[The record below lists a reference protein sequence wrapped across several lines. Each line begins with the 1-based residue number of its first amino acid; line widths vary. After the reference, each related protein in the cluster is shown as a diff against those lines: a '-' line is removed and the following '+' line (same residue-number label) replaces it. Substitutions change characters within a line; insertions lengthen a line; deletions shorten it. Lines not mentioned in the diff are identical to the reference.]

1 MKFRGESV
9 KQVGVLRLRG
19 CFAARSGHSAQD
31 DKGRD
36 QQGSVAMTLF
46 PMFMKL
52 EGRSCLVVG
61 AGTIGEPKI
70 SSLIAAGASVRVVAL
85 TRHGGGCRVGARRE
99 RSPGKRE
106 PSIVADLDGVFL
118 VIAATNSRDV
128 NAAIFREARQRN
140 ILCNVVDDPEYCDF
154 YYPAVVR
161 RGDLQLA
168 ISTNG
173 HSPALAQR
181 IRRELEIQFGPEYGE
196 WLEELGQIRQQL
208 FASKID
214 PEERRRLLHELASR
228 EAFEKAQAAGFNSR
242 SQCSLE
248 KIS

>member
-1 MKFRGESV
+1 
-9 KQVGVLRLRG
+9 
-19 CFAARSGHSAQD
+19 
-31 DKGRD
+31 
-36 QQGSVAMTLF
+36 MTLF

-61 AGTIGEPKI
+61 AGTVGEPKI
-70 SSLIAAGASVRVVAL
+70 SSLIEAGASVRVVAL
-85 TRHGGGCRVGARRE
+85 HATTAVTEWAEAGAIAWEARAFNN
-99 RSPGKRE
+99 
-106 PSIVADLDGVFL
+106 ADLDHTFL

-128 NAAIFREARQRN
+128 NAAIFYEARQRD

-161 RGDLQLA
+161 RGDLQIA

-173 HSPALAQR
+173 RSPALAQR

-196 WLEELGQIRQQL
+196 WLEELGRARQQL

-228 EAFEKAQAAGFNSR
+228 EAFKKAQTAELSNPEET
-242 SQCSLE
+242 SLE

>member
-1 MKFRGESV
+1 
-9 KQVGVLRLRG
+9 
-19 CFAARSGHSAQD
+19 
-31 DKGRD
+31 
-36 QQGSVAMTLF
+36 MTLF

-52 EGRSCLVVG
+52 DGRSCLVVG

-70 SSLIAAGASVRVVAL
+70 SSLIEAGASVRVIALHATAAVAEWA
-85 TRHGGGCRVGARRE
+85 RVGKITWEARAFDT
-99 RSPGKRE
+99 S
-106 PSIVADLDGVFL
+106 DLEGSFL
-118 VIAATNSRDV
+118 VIAATNSRDL
-128 NAAIFREARQRN
+128 NAAIFREAGQRK

-161 RGDLQLA
+161 RGDLQIA

-173 HSPALAQR
+173 QSPALAQR

-196 WLEELGQIRQQL
+196 WLNELGQVRQQL

-214 PEERRRLLHELASR
+214 PEQRRRLLHELASR
-228 EAFEKAQAAGFNSR
+228 EAFKKAQAAELNCEES
-242 SQCSLE
+242 SLE

>member
-1 MKFRGESV
+1 
-9 KQVGVLRLRG
+9 
-19 CFAARSGHSAQD
+19 
-31 DKGRD
+31 
-36 QQGSVAMTLF
+36 MTLF

-61 AGTIGEPKI
+61 AGTVGEPKI
-70 SSLIAAGASVRVVAL
+70 KSLIEAGASVRVVAL
-85 TRHGGGCRVGARRE
+85 QVTAAVGEWAESGAISWEARAFK
-99 RSPGKRE
+99 ST
-106 PSIVADLDGVFL
+106 DLDGVFL
-118 VIAATNSRDV
+118 IIAATNNRDL
-128 NAAIFREARQRN
+128 NAAIFREARRRN

-196 WLEELGQIRQQL
+196 WLEQLGRTRQEL
-208 FASKID
+208 FASKIN
-214 PEERRRLLHELASR
+214 PEQRRRLLHELASR
-228 EAFEKAQAAGFNSR
+228 EAFKKASEADFNIDPSN
-242 SQCSLE
+242 LE
-248 KIS
+248 KLS

>member
-1 MKFRGESV
+1 
-9 KQVGVLRLRG
+9 
-19 CFAARSGHSAQD
+19 
-31 DKGRD
+31 
-36 QQGSVAMTLF
+36 MTLF

-52 EGRSCLVVG
+52 EGRCCLVVG

-70 SSLIAAGASVRVVAL
+70 SSLIAAGASIRVVAPHATAAVAEWAQ
-85 TRHGGGCRVGARRE
+85 TRAITWEARTFN
-99 RSPGKRE
+99 S
-106 PSIVADLDGVFL
+106 ADLDGTL
-118 VIAATNSRDV
+118 MVIAATNSRDV
-128 NAAIFREARQRN
+128 NAAIFHEARERN

-173 HSPALAQR
+173 QSPALAQR

-196 WLEELGQIRQQL
+196 WLEELGRKRQQL

-214 PEERRRLLHELASR
+214 PDERRHLLHELAGR
-228 EAFEKAQAAGFNSR
+228 EAFKKAAAAGFNSDA
-242 SQCSLE
+242 SSLE
-248 KIS
+248 KMS

>member
-1 MKFRGESV
+1 
-9 KQVGVLRLRG
+9 
-19 CFAARSGHSAQD
+19 
-31 DKGRD
+31 
-36 QQGSVAMTLF
+36 MTLF

-70 SSLIAAGASVRVVAL
+70 SSLIAAGASIRVVAPRATAAVAEWAQ
-85 TRHGGGCRVGARRE
+85 TRAITWEARTFN
-99 RSPGKRE
+99 G
-106 PSIVADLDGVFL
+106 ADLDGTFM

-128 NAAIFREARQRN
+128 NAAIFHEARQRN

-173 HSPALAQR
+173 QSPALAQR
-181 IRRELEIQFGPEYGE
+181 IRRELELQFGPEYGE
-196 WLEELGQIRQQL
+196 WLEELGRKRQQL

-214 PEERRRLLHELASR
+214 PDERRHLLHELAGR
-228 EAFEKAQAAGFNSR
+228 EAFKKAEAAGFHSDAG
-242 SQCSLE
+242 SLE
-248 KIS
+248 KMS

>member
-1 MKFRGESV
+1 
-9 KQVGVLRLRG
+9 
-19 CFAARSGHSAQD
+19 
-31 DKGRD
+31 
-36 QQGSVAMTLF
+36 MTLF

-70 SSLIAAGASVRVVAL
+70 SSLIAAGASIRVVAPRATAAVAEWAQ
-85 TRHGGGCRVGARRE
+85 TRAITWEARTFN
-99 RSPGKRE
+99 G
-106 PSIVADLDGVFL
+106 ADLDGTFM

-128 NAAIFREARQRN
+128 NAAIFHEARQRN

-173 HSPALAQR
+173 QSPALAQR

-196 WLEELGQIRQQL
+196 WLEELGRKRQQL

-214 PEERRRLLHELASR
+214 PDERRHLLHELAGR
-228 EAFEKAQAAGFNSR
+228 EAFKKAEAAGFHSDAG
-242 SQCSLE
+242 SLE
-248 KIS
+248 KMS

>member
-1 MKFRGESV
+1 
-9 KQVGVLRLRG
+9 
-19 CFAARSGHSAQD
+19 
-31 DKGRD
+31 
-36 QQGSVAMTLF
+36 MTLF

-70 SSLIAAGASVRVVAL
+70 ESLLASSAAVRVVAPHASATVAGWAQAGRITWEL
-85 TRHGGGCRVGARRE
+85 RQFT
-99 RSPGKRE
+99 P
-106 PSIVADLDGVFL
+106 ADLEGVFL
-118 VIAATNSRDV
+118 VIAATSSREV
-128 NAAIFREARQRN
+128 NGNIFRECQRRS

-181 IRRELEIQFGPEYGE
+181 IRRELEVQFGPEYAE
-196 WLEELGQIRQQL
+196 WLEELGTIRRHL
-208 FASKID
+208 FASGLNA
-214 PEERRRLLHELASR
+214 EERRRLLHELASR
-228 EAFEKAQAAGFNSR
+228 EAFEEARSR
-242 SQCSLE
+242 KTRAEEVNLGA
-248 KIS
+248 KL

>member
-1 MKFRGESV
+1 
-9 KQVGVLRLRG
+9 
-19 CFAARSGHSAQD
+19 
-31 DKGRD
+31 
-36 QQGSVAMTLF
+36 MTLF

-61 AGTIGEPKI
+61 AGTVGEPKI
-70 SSLIAAGASVRVVAL
+70 RSLIVSGASVRVIALHATAAVAEWAQ
-85 TRHGGGCRVGARRE
+85 TGRITWEARAFE
-99 RSPGKRE
+99 A
-106 PSIVADLDGVFL
+106 ADLDGPFL

-128 NAAIFREARQRN
+128 NATIFHEARQRN

-181 IRRELEIQFGPEYGE
+181 IRRELEIQFGPEYGT
-196 WLEELGQIRQQL
+196 WLEELGRIRQQL

-214 PEERRRLLHELASR
+214 PEERRHLLHDLASR
-228 EAFEKAQAAGFNSR
+228 EAFERAQAAEFNIEAG
-242 SQCSLE
+242 SLE
-248 KIS
+248 KM

>member
-1 MKFRGESV
+1 
-9 KQVGVLRLRG
+9 
-19 CFAARSGHSAQD
+19 
-31 DKGRD
+31 
-36 QQGSVAMTLF
+36 
-46 PMFMKL
+46 MFMKL

-85 TRHGGGCRVGARRE
+85 DATVAVTAWARTGAITWEARAFN
-99 RSPGKRE
+99 S
-106 PSIVADLDGVFL
+106 ADLDNTFM
-118 VIAATNSRDV
+118 VIAATNARAL
-128 NAAIFREARQRN
+128 NAAIFHEAQQRN

-161 RGDLQLA
+161 RGDLQIA

-196 WLEELGQIRQQL
+196 WLEQLGRTRQQL

-214 PEERRRLLHELASR
+214 PEQRRRLLHELASR
-228 EAFEKAQAAGFNSR
+228 EAFKKAQAAGSNIEVSTM
-242 SQCSLE
+242 E
-248 KIS
+248 TIS

>member
-1 MKFRGESV
+1 
-9 KQVGVLRLRG
+9 
-19 CFAARSGHSAQD
+19 
-31 DKGRD
+31 
-36 QQGSVAMTLF
+36 MTLF

-85 TRHGGGCRVGARRE
+85 DATAAVTEWARTGAITWEARAFD
-99 RSPGKRE
+99 S
-106 PSIVADLDGVFL
+106 ADLDETFV
-118 VIAATNSRDV
+118 VIAATNSRDLNV
-128 NAAIFREARQRN
+128 AIFHEARQRN

-161 RGDLQLA
+161 RGDLQIA

-196 WLEELGQIRQQL
+196 WLEQLGRTRQQL

-214 PEERRRLLHELASR
+214 PEQRRRLLHELASR
-228 EAFEKAQAAGFNSR
+228 EAFKKAQAAESNIEASTM
-242 SQCSLE
+242 E

>member
-1 MKFRGESV
+1 
-9 KQVGVLRLRG
+9 
-19 CFAARSGHSAQD
+19 
-31 DKGRD
+31 
-36 QQGSVAMTLF
+36 MTLF

-61 AGTIGEPKI
+61 AGTVGEPKI
-70 SSLIAAGASVRVVAL
+70 GSLIEAGASVRVVAL
-85 TRHGGGCRVGARRE
+85 HATAVVVEWARTGAITWEARAFN
-99 RSPGKRE
+99 S
-106 PSIVADLDGVFL
+106 ADLDGTFL
-118 VIAATNSRDV
+118 VIAATNSRDL
-128 NAAIFREARQRN
+128 NATIFREAGQRN

-161 RGDLQLA
+161 RGDLQIA

-196 WLEELGQIRQQL
+196 WLRELGQIRQQM
-208 FASKID
+208 FVSKID
-214 PEERRRLLHELASR
+214 PEQRRRLLHELASR
-228 EAFEKAQAAGFNSR
+228 EAFKKAQAAELNSEE
-242 SQCSLE
+242 SSLE

>member
-1 MKFRGESV
+1 
-9 KQVGVLRLRG
+9 
-19 CFAARSGHSAQD
+19 
-31 DKGRD
+31 
-36 QQGSVAMTLF
+36 MTLF

-52 EGRSCLVVG
+52 EGRSCLVAG

-70 SSLIAAGASVRVVAL
+70 GSLIAAGAAVRVVAL
-85 TRHGGGCRVGARRE
+85 RATAAVTEWARTGAITWEARAFNR
-99 RSPGKRE
+99 
-106 PSIVADLDGVFL
+106 ADLDNTFM
-118 VIAATNSRDV
+118 VIAATNSRDL
-128 NAAIFREARQRN
+128 NATIFHEARQRN

-161 RGDLQLA
+161 RGDLQIA

-196 WLEELGQIRQQL
+196 WLEALGRTRQQL

-214 PEERRRLLHELASR
+214 PEQRRRLLHELASR
-228 EAFEKAQAAGFNSR
+228 EAFKKTQAAESNIETITM
-242 SQCSLE
+242 E